1 MGGTVIEWSAESRGA
16 LQVAGCNVRNAVCET
31 VYCRSVGAMVVRCS
45 SVMVVRG
52 AMLELRGTL
61 MVKKRWMRRRWNRE
75 SVVNSDRER
84 GERAGSESDKITL
97 RDALRVKGNPGVN
110 YTINH

>member
-16 LQVAGCNVRNAVCET
+16 LQVAGCDVRNAVCET

-75 SVVNSDRER
+75 SVVNSDGERGGKGRKRER
-84 GERAGSESDKITL
+84 QDNTTGCL
-97 RDALRVKGNPGVN
+97 KGQG
-110 YTINH
+110 